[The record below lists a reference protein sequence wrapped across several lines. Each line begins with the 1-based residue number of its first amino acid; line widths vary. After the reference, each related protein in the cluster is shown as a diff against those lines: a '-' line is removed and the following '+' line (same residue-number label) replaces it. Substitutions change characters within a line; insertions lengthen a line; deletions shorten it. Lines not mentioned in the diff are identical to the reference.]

1 MFGQVKLRRDK
12 IQTQRRDKEVMALL
26 AFYIIGD
33 NILNSFVFVMV
44 VMWKYSWGAHCESIQ
59 ASQAWRYNGGHLNST
74 WKGQYHR
81 NQKQTVKFKIK
92 ACPSIQRYA

>member
-44 VMWKYSWGAHCESIQ
+44 VM
-59 ASQAWRYNGGHLNST
+59 
-74 WKGQYHR
+74 
-81 NQKQTVKFKIK
+81 
-92 ACPSIQRYA
+92 